1 MRLRTNQVLKIF
13 ALLLFS
19 LEFLAPAF
27 LVDIADTKGSQDIA
41 QITDGA
47 HHQNVLYSIFAEE
60 ITENEEGR
68 ENHKEV
74 ILFTDVNFTFA
85 SLQLLGT
92 KPAGNKYSSI
102 ISEQFETHPA
112 IFKLNCNFLI

>member
-1 MRLRTNQVLKIF
+1 MKIF

-27 LVDIADTKGSQDIA
+27 LVDIAYTTGSQDIV

-47 HHQNVLYSIFAEE
+47 RHQNILYSILSEE
-60 ITENEEGR
+60 VTENEEGR

-74 ILFTDVNFTFA
+74 VLFTDLNFTFA

-92 KPAGNKYSSI
+92 KPTSNKYLSI
-102 ISEQFETHPA
+102 ISVQFDTQPA